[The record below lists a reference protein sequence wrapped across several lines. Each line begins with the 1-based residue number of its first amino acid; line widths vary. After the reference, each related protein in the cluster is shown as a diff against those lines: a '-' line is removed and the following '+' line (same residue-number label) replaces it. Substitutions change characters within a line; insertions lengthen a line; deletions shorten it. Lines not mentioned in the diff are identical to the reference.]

1 MKQNRLLGL
10 SIMLAGLLLFITC
23 RKMDYSPH
31 KDDAPAL
38 NTVTDKFF
46 NSHRSSD
53 LTEKSL
59 VDYLKRVNEKE
70 KFVEQ
75 TVKQIG
81 FPRWDKILTPS
92 LSRLA
97 GRTES
102 DSSAITY
109 YIPFVRDSQNYVNAS
124 MAIRTTPS
132 DTTFSY
138 LCDWGTVKCKTTQQV
153 TKILPNILL
162 FSL

>member
-109 YIPFVRDSQNYVNAS
+109 
-124 MAIRTTPS
+124 
-132 DTTFSY
+132 
-138 LCDWGTVKCKTTQQV
+138 
-153 TKILPNILL
+153 
-162 FSL
+162 